1 MMKRGWS
8 VTLVSM
14 GLSVGLLFGC
24 SDDAEIQNGQEA
36 AADHTMEEAGRL
48 TEEEIHWNSAVAY
61 FNRMPMTRYMLGAD
75 DMSEIS
81 EDWLVVDLRDHSDF
95 DLQAVHDA
103 HQASWYDVAES
114 LHSLPQDE
122 PVLWVSDDGQT
133 ASMVMAMTR
142 MAGMDSYVLAGG
154 MENWGGDTENGSK
167 WLVDELMDVDDVRHD
182 SHESVV
188 MKNRAEDVL
197 NKGVEQSLYLLSP
210 DELNEKLDELYVV
223 DTRSE
228 ADYQSSHLPE
238 AHHYPVAELG
248 LSMGDLPDDKP
259 LMVYCYS
266 GQTGAQA
273 ASVLRMAGFDAYSL
287 KGGMGSWENEDFED
301 E

>member
-8 VTLVSM
+8 VTFVSM

-24 SDDAEIQNGQEA
+24 SDDAEHQNEEEA
-36 AADHTMEEAGRL
+36 ADDTMEEADQL
-48 TEEEIHWNSAVAY
+48 TEEEIHWNSGVAY
-61 FNRMPMTRYMLGAD
+61 FNRMPMTRYMLDAE
-75 DMSEIS
+75 DMSEIT
-81 EDWLVVDLRDHSDF
+81 EEWLVVDLRDPSDF
-95 DLQAVHDA
+95 ELQALPDA
-103 HQASWYDVAES
+103 HHASWQDVAER
-114 LHSLPQDE
+114 LASLPQNE
-122 PVLWVSDDGQT
+122 PVLWVSADGQT

-142 MAGMDSYVLAGG
+142 MAGLDSYVLAGG
-154 MENWGGDTENGSK
+154 MENWEGGTEKGSK
-167 WLVDELMDVDDVRHD
+167 WLEDELTGADVVRHD
-182 SHESVV
+182 SHESEV
-188 MKNRAEDVL
+188 MMNRAEGVL
-197 NKGVEQSLYLLSP
+197 SQGIEQSLFLLSP

-228 ADYQSSHLPE
+228 ADYQSSHLPG
-238 AHHYPVAELG
+238 AHHYPVADLG

-287 KGGMGSWENEDFED
+287 KGGMGSWENDDFEI